1 MTIKQSKKANGKQVD
16 IKIES
21 APDDFKEPMQQIE
34 SYIKKDKLAEAQKV
48 LSNLLEKHGENRALL
63 LMVPLVKIC
72 LKDCE
77 GAYQATLALT
87 EEERSSSQ
95 IRNIIQSAIIL
106 VDFKAY
112 STEAET
118 DVMSL
123 LEDKLITD
131 DEFYR
136 VAQQL
141 VAFKLGFGEE
151 QVDLDLEKLKSDSLF
166 LKVLT
171 RSHIRSAS
179 LAQAVS
185 IIRNNLLTLS
195 LTEMQLPD
203 HLVGLAQALAIQAMN
218 KDYAHEETDGETEMI
233 AELQI
238 MLEQVVS
245 NDDFHP
251 LQVEG
256 LFLLLCMYR
265 RLYDLPIKER
275 LLQLPKDVWPE
286 SLTNLVD
293 LNLYKLAE

>member
-1 MTIKQSKKANGKQVD
+1 
-16 IKIES
+16 
-21 APDDFKEPMQQIE
+21 MQQIE
-34 SYIKKDKLAEAQKV
+34 TLIKEDKLAEAQKV
-48 LSNLLEKHGENRALL
+48 LSELLEKHGENRALL

-77 GAYQATLALT
+77 GAYQATLELT
-87 EEERSSSQ
+87 KEERSSPQ
-95 IRNIIQSAIIL
+95 IRSIIQGAIVLI
-106 VDFKAY
+106 DFKEY
-112 STEAET
+112 SPQAET

-151 QVDLDLEKLKSDSLF
+151 DIDLDLEKLKNDSLF

-171 RSHIRSAS
+171 LSNIRSAS

-218 KDYAHEETDGETEMI
+218 KDYAHEEADGETEMI
-233 AELQI
+233 AELQV
-238 MLEQVVS
+238 MLEQVVG
-245 NDDFHP
+245 NDDFNP

-265 RLYDLPIKER
+265 RLYDLPIKAQ
-275 LLQLPKDVWPE
+275 LLKLPKDVWPE
-286 SLTNLVD
+286 SLTELVE
-293 LNLYKLAE
+293 LNLYNLV

>member
-1 MTIKQSKKANGKQVD
+1 MTAKKSKKNNGKQVD
-16 IKIES
+16 IKILS
-21 APDDFKEPMQQIE
+21 APDEFKIPMQQIE
-34 SYIKKDKLAEAQKV
+34 AYIKEDKLAEAQKV
-48 LSNLLEKHGENRALL
+48 LSDLLEKHGENRALL

-77 GAYQATLALT
+77 GAYQATLLLT
-87 EEERSSSQ
+87 EEERSSPQ
-95 IRNIIQSAIIL
+95 IRSIIQGAVVL
-106 VDFKAY
+106 VDFKEY
-112 STEAET
+112 LQQAET
-118 DVMSL
+118 DVLGL
-123 LEDKLITD
+123 LEEKLITD

-151 QVDLDLEKLKSDSLF
+151 EIDLDLEKLKSDPLF

-171 RSHIRSAS
+171 LSNIRSAS

-218 KDYAHEETDGETEMI
+218 KDYAHEETDGETEMV

-238 MLEQVVS
+238 MLEQVVG

-265 RLYDLPIKER
+265 RLYDLPIKGK
-275 LLQLPKDVWPE
+275 LLQLPKEVWPE

-293 LNLYKLAE
+293 LNLYKLAG

>member
-1 MTIKQSKKANGKQVD
+1 MTIKQPKKANGKQVD

-34 SYIKKDKLAEAQKV
+34 SYIKEDKLAEAQKV

-77 GAYQATLALT
+77 GSYQATLALT

-95 IRNIIQSAIIL
+95 IRSIIQGALVL

-112 STEAET
+112 SSQAET
-118 DVMSL
+118 DVMGL
-123 LEDKLITD
+123 LEDKLITV

-151 QVDLDLEKLKSDSLF
+151 QVDLDLEKLKCDPLF

-171 RSHIRSAS
+171 LSHIRSAS

-203 HLVGLAQALAIQAMN
+203 HLVSLAQALAIQAMN
-218 KDYAHEETDGETEMI
+218 KDYAHEETDDETEMI

-275 LLQLPKDVWPE
+275 LLQLPKDVWPK
-286 SLTNLVD
+286 SLANLVD